1 MTPYEKIMYGYQQRS
16 PFTYPSYSNQVT
28 GGYDPS
34 LYSGF
39 GLLSPSFGNY
49 QYNGG
54 DSLYGGGGGGGG
66 GDGISSGTGTSSP
79 SDGQGVSSGMQSL
92 GLGLMGYSDM
102 ALGLA
107 PFAGLAGLAGQSIAD
122 SQIDAMTGVM
132 NTIAVMNALGI
143 AVTVDSNG
151 NVVAAPTAS
160 DAVAADAAAS
170 AVAAANASASA
181 TQGSESDAAAASAA
195 ASAEGDGGISGG
207 GGGGAVGSDGSS
219 SGDSGA
225 AGGGGGGG
233 VGDGGSSGGDGGSS
247 GSSGGDGGSSGGS
260 GGGGGDG
267 EYMGGFIGMPKYIQ
281 GMVTRQNTFGGNPA
295 GPDDSYRKTQL
306 GEYVIKKSAVQKY
319 GRGLLDM
326 INSESIPKTKLRGL
340 L

>member
-1 MTPYEKIMYGYQQRS
+1 MTPYEKIMYRYGQQT
-16 PFTYPSYSNQVT
+16 PYTYPSYSNQVT

-39 GLLSPSFGNY
+39 GLLSPSSGNY

-54 DSLYGGGGGGGG
+54 DSLYGGGGGGY
-66 GDGISSGTGTSSP
+66 GDGISSGLGISSSGSPTGSAIGDFGYAMSNQSISPIAAAIASGIMDALSSTS
-79 SDGQGVSSGMQSL
+79 VSSVNAIS
-92 GLGLMGYSDM
+92 GL
-102 ALGLA
+102 
-107 PFAGLAGLAGQSIAD
+107 
-122 SQIDAMTGVM
+122 DA
-132 NTIAVMNALGI
+132 
-143 AVTVDSNG
+143 
-151 NVVAAPTAS
+151 
-160 DAVAADAAAS
+160 
-170 AVAAANASASA
+170 
-181 TQGSESDAAAASAA
+181 QSDAATAAGASTAAGVDGPAGAGSTGMGSDVGGEGVSAGVGTGDGAA
-195 ASAEGDGGISGG
+195 ADSGATGG

-225 AGGGGGGG
+225 AGGGGGGA
-233 VGDGGSSGGDGGSS
+233 VGDS
-247 GSSGGDGGSSGGS
+247 GSSGGDGGSGSSGDGGS
-260 GGGGGDG
+260 GGGGDSGG
-267 EYMGGFIGMPKYIQ
+267 EYMGGFIGMPQYIQ

-295 GPDDSYRKTQL
+295 GPDDAYRKTQL

>member
-54 DSLYGGGGGGGG
+54 DSLYGGGGGGGY
-66 GDGISSGTGTSSP
+66 GDGISSASGISSNSPTGS
-79 SDGQGVSSGMQSL
+79 
-92 GLGLMGYSDM
+92 
-102 ALGLA
+102 ALGDIGYA
-107 PFAGLAGLAGQSIAD
+107 ISNQSI
-122 SQIDAMTGVM
+122 SPI
-132 NTIAVMNALGI
+132 
-143 AVTVDSNG
+143 
-151 NVVAAPTAS
+151 
-160 DAVAADAAAS
+160 AAAIAS
-170 AVAAANASASA
+170 GIMDALSSTSVNSVNAINGLDA
-181 TQGSESDAAAASAA
+181 QSDAATAAGASTAAGVDGPAGAGSTGMGSDVGGEGASAGVGTGGGA
-195 ASAEGDGGISGG
+195 AGDSGATGG
-207 GGGGAVGSDGSS
+207 GGGGAVGD
-219 SGDSGA
+219 
-225 AGGGGGGG
+225 
-233 VGDGGSSGGDGGSS
+233 S
-247 GSSGGDGGSSGGS
+247 GSSGDGGS
-260 GGGGGDG
+260 GGGGGDSD
-267 EYMGGFIGMPKYIQ
+267 YMGGFIGMPQYIQ
-281 GMVTRQNTFGGNPA
+281 GMVTRQNTFGDNPE
-295 GPDDSYRKTQL
+295 GPDDAYRKTQL